1 MEKFPL
7 TPADYGTALQQILHQ
22 NSKKFCVS
30 ADVPSFLRMHQTETL
45 HLDIYLFLSLLLILL
60 VVESVFPFLQF
71 PYTSLNSVKFRKR
84 FCSCFF
90 PYIPAT
96 KYIGIIG
103 IIAKYLNMSIIYYRL

>member
-30 ADVPSFLRMHQTETL
+30 ADVPSFLRMQQTETL